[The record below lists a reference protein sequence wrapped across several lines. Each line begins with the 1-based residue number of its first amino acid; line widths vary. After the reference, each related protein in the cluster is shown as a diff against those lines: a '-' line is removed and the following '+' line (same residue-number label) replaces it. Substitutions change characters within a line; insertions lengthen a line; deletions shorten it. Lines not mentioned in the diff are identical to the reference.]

1 MNAFLFEYA
10 YLSPRFG
17 LGQDEYVL
25 AEAEAF
31 IALPDCKVSM
41 VGKIKMRV

>member
-1 MNAFLFEYA
+1 MKAFLFEYT

-17 LGQDEYVL
+17 LGQDDYVL

-31 IALPDCKVSM
+31 IALPELRS
-41 VGKIKMRV
+41 

>member
-1 MNAFLFEYA
+1 MKTFLSEYV

-31 IALPDCKVSM
+31 MALAELQS
-41 VGKIKMRV
+41 

>member
-1 MNAFLFEYA
+1 MKAFLTEYA

-31 IALPDCKVSM
+31 IVLPELQS
-41 VGKIKMRV
+41 

>member
-1 MNAFLFEYA
+1 MKAFLSECV

-17 LGQDEYVL
+17 LGQNEYVL

-31 IALPDCKVSM
+31 IALPELQS
-41 VGKIKMRV
+41 